1 MGWSL
6 CWAVQGRLLQILGQI
21 NRSYLGLTSKEWH
34 GFMAYIQASIYV
46 ALILV
51 CTHGA
56 TGRMDMATQLL
67 DTKPFDFCPWFLH
80 Q

>member
-46 ALILV
+46 ALIL
-51 CTHGA
+51 
-56 TGRMDMATQLL
+56 
-67 DTKPFDFCPWFLH
+67 FLH
-80 Q
+80 TRRYRPNGYGNPNIGY